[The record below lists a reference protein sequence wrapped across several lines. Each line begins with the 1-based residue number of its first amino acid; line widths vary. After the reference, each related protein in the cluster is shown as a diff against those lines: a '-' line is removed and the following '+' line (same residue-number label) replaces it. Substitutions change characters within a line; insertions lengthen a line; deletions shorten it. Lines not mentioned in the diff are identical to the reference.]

1 MSNWFVSKAPI
12 DAEAGLHVT
21 LSSAQ
26 AEQFLKAPTESV
38 RKIHELGWD
47 GYALTKLQDTYTL
60 HVYTKKAYDSD
71 EMLHNGLYGET
82 VSQKCIERFPFK
94 GKIVI
99 MDRTL
104 ANLVYLEKRRQQSI
118 PLLSDVLYELDEAA
132 LLNEH
137 NTSSYAIL
145 DDIPM
150 REAILN
156 EFYDRQAA
164 AAKEN
169 MLNAVMHVLNSGNYG
184 QTEEVPNF
192 DENPE

>member
-1 MSNWFVSKAPI
+1 MSNWFISKAPI

-38 RKIHELGWD
+38 RKIYELGWD
-47 GYALTKLQDTYTL
+47 GYALTKIRSTYTL

-71 EMLHNGLYGET
+71 EMLRNGLYGET
-82 VSQKCIERFPFK
+82 ISQKCIERFHYK
-94 GKIVI
+94 GKLVI

-118 PLLSDVLYELDEAA
+118 SLLSDVLYEMDRTT
-132 LLNEH
+132 LLNEYY
-137 NTSSYAIL
+137 TSSYTIL
-145 DDIPM
+145 NNNSI
-150 REAILN
+150 REAILD

-164 AAKEN
+164 ATKKN
-169 MLNAVMHVLNSGNYG
+169 MLNAIIHVLNNGNHG
-184 QTEEVPNF
+184 QTEEVPIL
-192 DENPE
+192 